1 MGTAVKDAR
10 AGLGALLRSG
20 RGRVGALALLVTVA
34 AIVVAVVVI
43 TSSSVEP
50 PATGAAQVVPGT
62 ALAYIHVSTDRA
74 RPSVRSALSV
84 ASRFPTFPALSA
96 IVDTRLA
103 EIAGGGTKISYD
115 SDIRP
120 WLGKEAAIAFLGT
133 RSSTAGSEI
142 VLAVSDRRAAQHFLS
157 RAGATSAGSYRSVA
171 LYRLHTGTELAFVR
185 HYLVVGPAASVEAA
199 IDTAAGRRPSL
210 AATSSYTRAAAS
222 EPAGRVI
229 DAYFSGQGIT
239 RLLAAQGGVIGALG
253 AILYQP
259 GVSGTTIS
267 ISPTSAGASVYVR
280 TAFDPRLAASTA
292 SPAFTPSLAQVL
304 PKGSLMLLDLMNL
317 PRSAPRVLGT
327 SAAAGVGGR
336 LGTLLHRLGI
346 ALAAEGVNV
355 RALDKLFA
363 GETAVALGSTST
375 GSPALV
381 VVTRTSQ
388 QARVREQLANLE
400 VPLANLFPAP
410 NQGSGQVPQFNARQ
424 IDGITAHQVSLAP
437 GLNLA
442 YAVFH
447 GLIVVSTS
455 IDALGMVARH
465 TGSVAQ
471 EPGYQQTL
479 PDQPRPVTS
488 LVFLD
493 FSQLVRLAERTG
505 MTRSASF
512 RTLRPDLETIRAV
525 GLETTRGRAD
535 STAEI
540 TLQIK

>member
-1 MGTAVKDAR
+1 
-10 AGLGALLRSG
+10 LLRSG
-20 RGRVGALALLVTVA
+20 RGRAAAVAVVAVIA
-34 AIVVAVVVI
+34 AIVAGVVLI

-50 PATGAAQVVPGT
+50 PATGAARVVPGN

-74 RPSVRSALSV
+74 RPPVHSALSV

-103 EIAGGGTKISYD
+103 QIAGGGADVSYE

-142 VLAVSDRRAAQHFLS
+142 VLSVSNRRAAQRFLS
-157 RAGATSAGSYRSVA
+157 RVGAAPAGSYRSVA
-171 LYRLHTGTELAFVR
+171 LHRLHSGTELAFVH
-185 HYLVVGPAASVEAA
+185 HYLVVGQAATVAAA

-210 AATSSYTRAAAS
+210 AATSAYLRAAS
-222 EPAGRVI
+222 GEPAGRVI
-229 DAYFSGQGIT
+229 DAYFSGAGIT

-253 AILYQP
+253 AVLYQP
-259 GVSGTTIS
+259 GTVGTAIS
-267 ISPTSAGASVYVR
+267 ISPTQAGASVRVH
-280 TAFDPRLAASTA
+280 TALDARSVASTT
-292 SPAFTPSLAQVL
+292 SRTFTPSLAQVL
-304 PKGSLMLLDLMNL
+304 PSGSLMLLDLMNL

-346 ALAAEGVNV
+346 ALAAEGVDV
-355 RALDKLFA
+355 GAIDKLFE
-363 GETAVALGSTST
+363 GETAVALGSTSSGT
-375 GSPALV
+375 PALV

-388 QARVREQLANLE
+388 QRRVREQLGNLE

-410 NQGSGQVPQFNARQ
+410 SQGSGRVPQFNARK
-424 IDGITAHQVSLAP
+424 IDGVTVHQVSLAP

-442 YAVFH
+442 YAVFR

-455 IDALGMVARH
+455 VDAIGAVAHHSR
-465 TGSVAQ
+465 SVAQ
-471 EPGYQQTL
+471 ELGYEQTL
-479 PDQPRPVTS
+479 SDQPRPVTS

-493 FSQLVRLAERTG
+493 FSQLVRLTERTG
-505 MTRSASF
+505 LTSSASF
-512 RTLRPDLETIRAV
+512 RTLRSDLETISAV
-525 GLETTRGRAD
+525 GLETMRGRAG

>member
-1 MGTAVKDAR
+1 
-10 AGLGALLRSG
+10 
-20 RGRVGALALLVTVA
+20 
-34 AIVVAVVVI
+34 
-43 TSSSVEP
+43 
-50 PATGAAQVVPGT
+50 
-62 ALAYIHVSTDRA
+62 
-74 RPSVRSALSV
+74 
-84 ASRFPTFPALSA
+84 
-96 IVDTRLA
+96 
-103 EIAGGGTKISYD
+103 
-115 SDIRP
+115 
-120 WLGKEAAIAFLGT
+120 
-133 RSSTAGSEI
+133 
-142 VLAVSDRRAAQHFLS
+142 VLAVSDRRAAQRFVS
-157 RAGATSAGSYRSVA
+157 RAGATHAGSYRSVA
-171 LYRLHTGTELAFVR
+171 LYRLHTGTELAFVH
-185 HYLVVGPAASVEAA
+185 HYLVVGPAESVDAA

-229 DAYFSGQGIT
+229 DAYFSDQGIT

-259 GVSGTTIS
+259 GVSGSTIS

-280 TAFDPRLAASTA
+280 TAFDPHLAAATVSR
-292 SPAFTPSLAQVL
+292 PFTPSLARVL
-304 PKGSLMLLDLMNL
+304 PNGSLMLLDLMDL

-336 LGTLLHRLGI
+336 LGALLHRLGI

-388 QARVREQLANLE
+388 QRRVRAQLANLE

-424 IDGITAHQVSLAP
+424 IDGITAHQVTLAP

-455 IDALGMVARH
+455 LDAIGMVARH

-479 PDQPRPVTS
+479 SDQPRPVTS
-488 LVFLD
+488 LVFFD